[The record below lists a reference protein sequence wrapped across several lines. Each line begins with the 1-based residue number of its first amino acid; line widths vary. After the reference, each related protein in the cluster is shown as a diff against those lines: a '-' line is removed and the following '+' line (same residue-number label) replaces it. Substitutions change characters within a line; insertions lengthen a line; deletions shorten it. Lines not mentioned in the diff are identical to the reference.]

1 MRYLLFSFII
11 IVIFLFC
18 YKIRN
23 ELFVSNTDTSISQL
37 GNVYSEENRNGILY
51 VNIIGKDSYG
61 SVNTRVSTYSKHSI
75 TQLSPHYILLNSSDI
90 GICIITNKISSNWD
104 AYGSKHIKI
113 NGYDV
118 YVVLTESLHSF
129 KRESDE
135 ILVLFKKGND
145 ITTYK
150 LEGHFHLSLSP
161 CHTGNDYLSI
171 STKLHEYTFKVGDS
185 ISLTVN

>member
-11 IVIFLFC
+11 IIIFLFC

-37 GNVYSEENRNGILY
+37 GKVYSEENRNGILY

-61 SVNTRVSTYSKHSI
+61 SVNTRVSTYSKYSI

-90 GICIITNKISSNWD
+90 GICIITDKISSNWD

-113 NGYDV
+113 NGYI
-118 YVVLTESLHSF
+118 
-129 KRESDE
+129 
-135 ILVLFKKGND
+135 ILLYKQILRWRFGNAFPYRKYNSYMKKKKP
-145 ITTYK
+145 K
-150 LEGHFHLSLSP
+150 LIFRCS
-161 CHTGNDYLSI
+161 
-171 STKLHEYTFKVGDS
+171 
-185 ISLTVN
+185 